1 MSTKQKLLQTLE
13 ENRETY
19 LSGEVLASTM
29 NVSRSAIWKA
39 IKSLKEAGYEI
50 ESTTNKGYRLKS
62 ESDLMSAEGIQPWLS
77 PTNQELELIVY
88 QTVGSTNQEAKKLA
102 LEGAKTGTVIIAEEQ
117 TQGRGRMGRSFYS
130 PPKSGIYLSL
140 VLRPDVAARDAVLLT
155 TGASVG
161 VCRAIKKVTGIDTQI
176 KWVNDIYMGD
186 RKIVGILTEAVT
198 NFENGQFEFVIIG
211 IGLNFKQPE
220 AALPKELE
228 DIVGTLFNKKPD
240 ALTRNRLA
248 AEIINEVLM
257 ICDDLT
263 NRNFLEEYKT
273 HSMVLG
279 KQIKVFRNNEWE
291 VATALD
297 ISDEGGLIIK
307 NQFGQTE
314 TLNSGEIS
322 IRKLE

>member
-1 MSTKQKLLQTLE
+1 MSTKLKLLKTLE
-13 ENRETY
+13 ENRENY
-19 LSGEVLASTM
+19 LSGEALASTM

-39 IKSLKEAGYEI
+39 IKALKEEGYEI

-62 ESDLMSAEGIQPWLS
+62 ESDLMSAEGIHPWLS
-77 PTNQELELIVY
+77 PANQELDLIVY
-88 QTVGSTNQEAKKLA
+88 KTIGSTNQEAKKLA

-140 VLRPDVAARDAVLLT
+140 VLRPDVAAQDAVLLT

-161 VCRAIKKVTGIDTQI
+161 VCRAIKKVTGIETQI
-176 KWVNDIYMGD
+176 KWVNDIYRGN

-220 AALPKELE
+220 EVLPKELE
-228 DIVGTLFNKKPD
+228 DIIGALFEEKPD
-240 ALTRNRLA
+240 TLTRNRLA
-248 AEIINEVLM
+248 AEIINEVLN

-263 NRNFLEEYKT
+263 NRIF
-273 HSMVLG
+273 
-279 KQIKVFRNNEWE
+279 
-291 VATALD
+291 
-297 ISDEGGLIIK
+297 
-307 NQFGQTE
+307 
-314 TLNSGEIS
+314 
-322 IRKLE
+322 